1 MASILKQLSDDDLE
15 AVRHMIRR
23 DAHSDVEIA
32 EEALKRLPAK
42 ERPRMAKM
50 TDKAKQCV
58 VERERKSAEFKR
70 WRDRYENR
78 DEDLR
83 KAIALQKDQLQVVK
97 DLVKDSTGE
106 GFENLSNHIQAQ
118 ALVLASKTSP
128 DELIEGLKGKGW
140 IKNAISL
147 VLMAGRDRARK
158 QAEELK
164 AEIVALSKGGGKA
177 FDPKKLVEK
186 VDQVMGIKKR
196 E

>member
-15 AVRHMIRR
+15 AIRHMIRR
-23 DAHSDVEIA
+23 DAHSDLQIA
-32 EEALKRLPAK
+32 EEAIRRLPAK
-42 ERPRMAKM
+42 HAKGAK
-50 TDKAKQCV
+50 TDKAKQTV
-58 VERERKSAEFKR
+58 IERYRKSGEYTR
-70 WRDRYENR
+70 WLDRFENR
-78 DEDLR
+78 DADLR

-128 DELIEGLKGKGW
+128 DELMEGLKGKGW
-140 IKNAISL
+140 IKNALSL